1 MVLHVLDYQD
11 VFTVILILQVHLSI
25 VLHLTGYLK
34 VVSDSSVKVEFL
46 LTLRY
51 LVQETSGNLVAI
63 QLPTSVSLDLAMVY
77 SDSIV
82 NLRLEL
88 VLVYLVKD
96 LSQFSVALQ
105 TLLHSILTKK
115 ISYSLSMEKDHSP
128 SIPTGSVVVFYSLY
142 KLQLKELYMIT
153 LVLVDSLDSTILRK
167 SRFTVTTV
175 VPLYHLPNQIM
186 DLLLI
191 QMQSPVL
198 MLTVLFLQIPH
209 LQLDVSRYSIR

>member
-1 MVLHVLDYQD
+1 M
-11 VFTVILILQVHLSI
+11 HLSI
-25 VLHLTGYLK
+25 VLHLTGYLR
-34 VVSDSSVKVEFL
+34 VASDSSVKVEFL

-51 LVQETSGNLVAI
+51 LVQEPSGNLVAI
-63 QLPTSVSLDLAMVY
+63 QLPTSVFLDLAMVY

-82 NLRLEL
+82 NLRLES
-88 VLVYLVKD
+88 VLVYLVMD
-96 LSQFSVALQ
+96 LFQLSVVQQNLLLSIQ
-105 TLLHSILTKK
+105 TKEIY
-115 ISYSLSMEKDHSP
+115 YSLSMEKDRLP
-128 SIPTGSVVVFYSLY
+128 SILTGLVVVSYSLY
-142 KLQLKELYMIT
+142 KLRLKELYMIT
-153 LVLVDSLDSTILRK
+153 LVLVDSSDSIILRK